1 MHLLERLYEY
11 TPKYDSIL
19 SNNSKSYVKYN
30 HDIKNDFKQYK
41 INSARKFLYNRLNI
55 MNNPSNNYNIINIL
69 NEQKLK
75 EQQKIEKKKFD
86 KILEEFVY
94 YHKNN
99 MNM

>member
-1 MHLLERLYEY
+1 M
-11 TPKYDSIL
+11 
-19 SNNSKSYVKYN
+19 KYN

-41 INSARKFLYNRLNI
+41 INTARKFLYNRLNI

>member
-1 MHLLERLYEY
+1 
-11 TPKYDSIL
+11 
-19 SNNSKSYVKYN
+19 
-30 HDIKNDFKQYK
+30 
-41 INSARKFLYNRLNI
+41 